1 MRQLSASWYKGFP
14 LMVIGWMVIVALGID
29 GATIQKKVKTTRV
42 SYQHLDTIKLDADID
57 PNSFSVDRQGNI
69 YVVSANNGPAMVLDK
84 LAPSGQRL
92 RRFDFSQVLG
102 TAEVS
107 IYHLFLARNG
117 TLYVLAVWASPSEQ
131 ENVLGVLAYDRDG
144 RFQRVVRLEPQDI
157 QPVSYAPFAVDST
170 GNFYLVGFYFKD
182 GRPSSGLVSDNAVHK
197 FSSSGRLL
205 ASFSP
210 LRKPFDVDASLNDRT
225 YQALLID
232 GRDRLYHID
241 HEGTLIRAYDVNG
254 KLIKEYQVKS
264 VPGPSPVD
272 PQPQGTVSKQR
283 CLGACVWEDRIV
295 LSFAQADRASGGMQA
310 HILVVDLMQ
319 GTEVGTTLAQGAVP
333 PTVMGLDGYA
343 YSAAHISD
351 QRTNAAFHGILKHR
365 LIME

>member
-1 MRQLSASWYKGFP
+1 MQVF
-14 LMVIGWMVIVALGID
+14 
-29 GATIQKKVKTTRV
+29 
-42 SYQHLDTIKLDADID
+42 D
-57 PNSFSVDRQGNI
+57 PNSFSVDLQGNI
-69 YVVSANNGPAMVLDK
+69 YVVSTNNGPAMVLDK

-102 TAEVS
+102 TAKVS

-144 RFQRVVRLEPQDI
+144 RFQRVVRLEPPNI

-170 GNFYLVGFYFKD
+170 GNFYLLGFHLKD
-182 GRPSSGLVSDNAVHK
+182 GNPKSGLVDNHAVHK
-197 FSSSGRLL
+197 FSSSGQLL

-210 LRKPFDVDASLNDRT
+210 LRQPFDVDASFNDRT

-232 GRDRLYHID
+232 GRDRLYHVD
-241 HEGTLIRAYDVNG
+241 LEGSLICAYDING
-254 KLIKEYQVKS
+254 KLMKADRVKTM
-264 VPGPSPVD
+264 PGLSQAGSESP
-272 PQPQGTVSKQR
+272 GLTSKQR

-295 LSFAQADRASGGMQA
+295 LSFAQADRTLGGMQA
-310 HILVVDLMQ
+310 RILVVDLMQ
-319 GTEVGTTLAQGAVP
+319 NIEAGVTLAPGAVP

-343 YSAAHISD
+343 YSLAHISD
-351 QRTNAAFHGILKHR
+351 QRTNAAFHAILKHR
-365 LIME
+365 LVME